1 MVSGAN
7 AIKYPHKK
15 NEVAMF
21 LCYISAPVAA
31 PGNLTVVNISANEL
45 NVSWERPNEIDIN
58 GVLRYYILEYYIVT
72 QTATLATANVSG
84 DTLSTVLGG
93 LNNFTSYSVSVAAFT
108 IRTGPFSTEVETTSE
123 NGKDCVR
130 IHSSIYETYV
140 FSCFTQFLESL
151 LGMLVHKVTPQ
162 PVFLWSGIH
171 PGRRYCMASSEV
183 SEFDMV
189 LPWIQTSLTRLS

>member
-1 MVSGAN
+1 MEQDKVHVIN
-7 AIKYPHKK
+7 IKLNIKSIYIKWGMFF
-15 NEVAMF
+15 VA
-21 LCYISAPVAA
+21 SAPVAV

-123 NGKDCVR
+123 NGGFVYVYTHLSMKLMCF
-130 IHSSIYETYV
+130 HFLLSS
-140 FSCFTQFLESL
+140 
-151 LGMLVHKVTPQ
+151 
-162 PVFLWSGIH
+162 W
-171 PGRRYCMASSEV
+171 RAS
-183 SEFDMV
+183 
-189 LPWIQTSLTRLS
+189 

>member
-1 MVSGAN
+1 MGMFF
-7 AIKYPHKK
+7 
-15 NEVAMF
+15 VA
-21 LCYISAPVAA
+21 SAPVAA

-84 DTLSTVLGG
+84 DTLGTVLGG

-123 NGKDCVR
+123 NGGFV
-130 IHSSIYETYV
+130 YV
-140 FSCFTQFLESL
+140 YTHLSMKFMFSFFTQFLENL
-151 LGMLVHKVTPQ
+151 LGMLVHKMTPQ
-162 PVFLWSGIH
+162 PVFLCSGIH
-171 PGRRYCMASSEV
+171 PGRRYCMAFFEV

-189 LPWIQTSLTRLS
+189 LPWIQTSPTRLS